1 MLGEC
6 LASGNHADL
15 LESIPI
21 IGWEDI
27 GGGVVRSPITQIHLV
42 NVQSVRISCSSR
54 AVASCGV
61 QSFALKWTVDSEQ

>member
-27 GGGVVRSPITQIHLV
+27 GGADRSPITQIHLV
-42 NVQSVRISCSSR
+42 NVQLIRISCSSR
-54 AVASCGV
+54 AAVFPV
-61 QSFALKWTVDSEQ
+61 QRFALKWTVDSGQ